1 MHQTAFF
8 KAKTVVNYRFPRP
21 KTRILHICRPNT
33 KTQVCDYT
41 KTKYRFKINVKLNQ
55 LSPTHPIPMVIVA
68 QFTRTLFFTCA
79 KINNYQLYAY
89 CSPIS
94 YDSPNV

>member
-8 KAKTVVNYRFPRP
+8 KAKTVMNYRFPRQ

-55 LSPTHPIPMVIVA
+55 LCTGPTKQHQGEADLDMEII
-68 QFTRTLFFTCA
+68 
-79 KINNYQLYAY
+79 INKT
-89 CSPIS
+89 
-94 YDSPNV
+94 